1 MQANQS
7 NIRQITASEGAA
19 GGVAVFN
26 DSIRDGLKG
35 SVFNA
40 KEKGYIS
47 GNVSKGTAYQVIFG
61 LTGGI
66 RNQMVSWSAN
76 DNGVVNYMACHDNH
90 TLFDRLLASN
100 AEDTPEERLKMN
112 RFGISVIMIGKGIP
126 FFLAGEEMLRSKGGD
141 SNSYKSSDEIN
152 NIRWDDLTTGSG
164 QMEMRDFYRS
174 MIALRKANPFITGG
188 DAACEILAGNAIE
201 VRWTS
206 GEKLTAYALIN
217 PGAER
222 NVTLPEGE
230 WQLLLLNE
238 TIDPEGTQTVSG
250 TVTAQGR
257 TVMLVRAK

>member
-1 MQANQS
+1 
-7 NIRQITASEGAA
+7 
-19 GGVAVFN
+19 
-26 DSIRDGLKG
+26 
-35 SVFNA
+35 
-40 KEKGYIS
+40 
-47 GNVSKGTAYQVIFG
+47 
-61 LTGGI
+61 
-66 RNQMVSWSAN
+66 
-76 DNGVVNYMACHDNH
+76 
-90 TLFDRLLASN
+90 
-100 AEDTPEERLKMN
+100 MN

-222 NVTLPEGE
+222 KVTLPEGE
-230 WQLLLLNE
+230 WEALLLNE
-238 TIDPEGTQTVSG
+238 MIEPDSVQPISG
-250 TVTAQGR
+250 TITVQGR
-257 TVMLVRAK
+257 TVLLLKAQ